1 MENKVALVKC
11 DSYEQEKVDEAVL
24 DAFNY
29 LGGIQK
35 FIKMKLIR
43 NFVRTLKKSV

>member
-11 DSYEQEKVDEAVL
+11 DSYEQEKVDKAVL

-35 FIKMKLIR
+35 FIKKGDK
-43 NFVRTLKKSV
+43 VALKINLVS